1 MSWCV
6 FEGTIFENILCRAQF
21 LKCIFWK
28 SNFERANFEN
38 VFFGK
43 EAYLQQV
50 SLYFFKTSVL
60 PNFQEWLL
68 FGLCTEFHKTPIND
82 RFLSYTLN
90 FLKIHWTADF
100 FFLPITTKY
109 IQQLITMLLK
119 IKLIKQDNAGHL
131 FYFFNKQNKN
141 KNTHTHTHTKKRQ
154 KNKTR
159 WNYLLPPP
167 SLIILNGV
175 SINHMI
181 NRMPFL

>member
-60 PNFQEWLL
+60 PNFHEWLL
-68 FGLCTEFHKTPIND
+68 FGLCIEFHKTPIND

-90 FLKIHWTADF
+90 FLKIRWTADF

-131 FYFFNKQNKN
+131 FIYLFFFLTNKTKT
-141 KNTHTHTHTKKRQ
+141 KTHTHTHTKKRQ

-159 WNYLLPPP
+159 WNCLLLP
-167 SLIILNGV
+167 SLPRLI
-175 SINHMI
+175 
-181 NRMPFL
+181 F